1 MDTER
6 LKQMREA
13 NQRKRDKQKTDIDSL
28 KPEQKEFVHR
38 EIRRLEKE
46 KKQNQNCVKRGE
58 DPPNKKPPR
67 GYISNMI
74 AHFKQS
80 NLGDEVD
87 DDKEDDF
94 SWEDVEDS
102 NEDDVGDVST
112 TKDDVAHLDKSGGED
127 AGMSGHMKLPLAE
140 EGNDK
145 QAEGPVLVTKEKSPP
160 PYSIKR
166 VNFENDEGE
175 EEGDDEG
182 EEGNDNE
189 QAEVPVLVTK
199 ENFGALFL
207 MHVLP
212 ITFCFVS

>member
-1 MDTER
+1 MDMER